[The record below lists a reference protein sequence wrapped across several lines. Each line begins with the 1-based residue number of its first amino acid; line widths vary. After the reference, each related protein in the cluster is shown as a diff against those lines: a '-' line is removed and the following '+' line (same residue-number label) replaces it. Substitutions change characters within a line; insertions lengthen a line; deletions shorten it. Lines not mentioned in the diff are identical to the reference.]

1 MPSTRRQ
8 FLINGI
14 GVTAS
19 LAAMPLLPNALARTP
34 RKRERVLVVLQ
45 LSGGNDGLNTVIPRT
60 QDAYYR
66 LRPTLAIGSNA
77 VHALDKNYGLHPSM
91 GALAKVFEEQKLA
104 VLHGVGHT
112 VQERSHFRS
121 MEIWHT
127 ASTALPLADTGWLGR
142 LSDQI
147 SARSPGSMPALH
159 IGAGTLP
166 LALRGH
172 GHLPPTVRDPKGFL
186 LEPNTPA
193 FASSREQLLSASS
206 ADGDLDFL
214 RNSAKSTYTAAK
226 RMTELTSAKSSVS
239 YPNTELGRQLK
250 LVARLISGEFGT
262 RVFQVE
268 LGGFDHHSRQAPAHQ
283 ALLGQLSNA
292 LAAFQGD
299 LDESGHDDRVMT
311 LVFSEFG
318 RRAAENGSRG
328 TDHGAGAPAF
338 LMGSKV
344 RAGLHGT
351 GPDLTQLV
359 DGDVAVT
366 TDFRSVYTTLE
377 QSWMGMKPSTRAKA
391 LPLLG

>member
-1 MPSTRRQ
+1 
-8 FLINGI
+8 
-14 GVTAS
+14 
-19 LAAMPLLPNALARTP
+19 MPLLPNALARTT
-34 RKRERVLVVLQ
+34 RNRERVLVVLQ

-66 LRPTLAIGSNA
+66 IRPTLAIGSNA

-91 GALAKVFEEQKLA
+91 GALAQVFEEQKLA
-104 VLHGVGHT
+104 VLHGIGHT
-112 VQERSHFRS
+112 VSERSHFRS

-127 ASTALPLADTGWLGR
+127 ASAALPLADTGWLGR
-142 LSDQI
+142 LADQI
-147 SARSPGSMPALH
+147 SARSPGSMSALH

-193 FASSREQLLSASS
+193 FASSRDRILSTSS

-214 RNSAKSTYTAAK
+214 RNSAESTYSAAK
-226 RMTELTSAKSSVS
+226 RMAELTSAKSSVS

-250 LVARLISGEFGT
+250 LVARLISGDFGT

-292 LAAFQGD
+292 LRRLPSRPRWLRPRRPRHDNGLQRVWKARRRERIARNRPRRRRTRLPDG
-299 LDESGHDDRVMT
+299 LEGASGPARHRPRPRPPR
-311 LVFSEFG
+311 G
-318 RRAAENGSRG
+318 RRR
-328 TDHGAGAPAF
+328 
-338 LMGSKV
+338 
-344 RAGLHGT
+344 R
-351 GPDLTQLV
+351 
-359 DGDVAVT
+359 
-366 TDFRSVYTTLE
+366 R
-377 QSWMGMKPSTRAKA
+377 
-391 LPLLG
+391 